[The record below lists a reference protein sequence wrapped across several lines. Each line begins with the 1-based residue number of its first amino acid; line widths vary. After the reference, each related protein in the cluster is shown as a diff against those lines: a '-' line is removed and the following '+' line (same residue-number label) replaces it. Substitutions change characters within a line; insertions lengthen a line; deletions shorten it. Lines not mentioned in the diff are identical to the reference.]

1 MKSSPVQFE
10 NADAAPF
17 ESPQH
22 SEIHKSQKEVD
33 ALIELDV
40 EMRDQILDA
49 AERHSRMTM
58 TIPKM
63 FRNTA
68 SKSYSD
74 YKKSRS
80 FDVPAVT
87 LGKLHEHL

>member
-1 MKSSPVQFE
+1 M
-10 NADAAPF
+10 
-17 ESPQH
+17 
-22 SEIHKSQKEVD
+22 D

-68 SKSYSD
+68 SKSYSE